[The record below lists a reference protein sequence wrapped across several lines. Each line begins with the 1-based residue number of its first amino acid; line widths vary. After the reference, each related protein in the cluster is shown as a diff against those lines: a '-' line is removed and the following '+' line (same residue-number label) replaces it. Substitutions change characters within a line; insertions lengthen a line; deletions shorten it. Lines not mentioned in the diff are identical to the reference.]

1 MGIGSATDSTF
12 PGDVSSVSVTG
23 QCAKV
28 APGTFGWLIRYAVG
42 AVFLFLFFSP
52 HLAAADGKEFFKDG
66 KCDLDAGRYEDA
78 VKKLTAAAK
87 EFPLL
92 EDYALLYLA
101 TAYHELGD
109 HKKSL
114 DTART
119 LIQKYPQSP
128 LIKKARSI
136 EVREARENPGEKNI
150 RQIFDFYTRDYPE
163 DEEMDLTYALFLK
176 QSGDIKRAKEV
187 FKDIYLRAG
196 PFSQVAYAELAP
208 SDMNVAETL
217 ERAANLMKRN
227 KFKEAE
233 RELRSALPA
242 CEGINREEV
251 LRNVG
256 LSLFRQKEY
265 REAAEIYDK
274 INDVFSSARS
284 LYRAGDK
291 EGFESALKELRGKND
306 TRAGGLLVA
315 FAGDKRREGDFE
327 EALKIYKDVVAKYP
341 SDAEEAMWG
350 IGWTYYRTG
359 DYRNSA
365 GVFSKLYEKY
375 EDPKYLYWQAKS
387 TEGSGED
394 AKALYSALS
403 KYENNFYAAL
413 SVATGKT
420 RAGSVTSSEISG
432 ESNADMQHQ
441 FERVDV
447 LLSWHMT
454 KEANA
459 ELRWMAGK
467 IETPIMLLAVAS
479 RFQKIGDYK
488 RSVTLVTRMPY
499 TEKLHGF
506 WYPLAFWDDV
516 EKISKKHDMDPMIAM
531 SVMREESR
539 FDPDAR
545 SVAGARG
552 LLQLMPQTAYR
563 LDKSVKLGISRDSQ
577 INDVRNNIQLGIYYL
592 KSLFGEFGSLPY
604 VLAAYNAGAGIVR
617 KWEQQG
623 TQRGI
628 DEFIEEIPYA
638 ETRNY
643 VKKVVTSYFQYKRS
657 SRAQPSS
664 ASFLSGSLKAD
675 F

>member
-1 MGIGSATDSTF
+1 MGIGAATDNIF
-12 PGDVSSVSVTG
+12 PEDVYRVSW
-23 QCAKV
+23 
-28 APGTFGWLIRYAVG
+28 WLIQHALGVM
-42 AVFLFLFFSP
+42 FLFLFFSP
-52 HLAAADGKEFFKDG
+52 HLAAADGKEFFKGG

-78 VKKLTAAAK
+78 VSKLTTALR

-92 EDYALLYLA
+92 EDYSLLYLSA
-101 TAYHELGD
+101 AYHELGD

-114 DTART
+114 DTVRT

-136 EVREARENPGEKNI
+136 EVREARENPGEKI
-150 RQIFDFYTRDYPE
+150 RQIFDSYVRDYPE
-163 DEEMDLTYALFLK
+163 DEEMDLTYGLFLK
-176 QSGDIKRAKEV
+176 QSGDIRRAKEV
-187 FKDIYLRAG
+187 FKEIYLRAG
-196 PFSQVAYAELAP
+196 PLSQSAYTELVP
-208 SDMNVAETL
+208 LDMNASDTL

-227 KFKEAE
+227 GFKEAE
-233 RELRSALPA
+233 RELRRALPA
-242 CEGINREEV
+242 CDAVNREEV

-274 INDVFSSARS
+274 IHDVFSKARS

-291 EGFESALKELRGKND
+291 EGFKSALKELLEKND
-306 TRAGGLLVA
+306 RRAGGLLIA
-315 FAGDKRREGDFE
+315 FAGDKRRDGDFE
-327 EALKIYKDVVAKYP
+327 GALNIYNDVAARYP

-350 IGWTYYRTG
+350 IGWTYYRTA
-359 DYRNSA
+359 DYRKSA
-365 GVFSKLYEKY
+365 GVFSKLYAKY
-375 EDPKYLYWQAKS
+375 EDPKYLYWQARS
-387 TEGSGED
+387 TEASGED
-394 AKALYSALS
+394 AKMLYGALS
-403 KYENNFYAAL
+403 KYENNFYAVL
-413 SVATGKT
+413 SVATGKIK
-420 RAGSVTSSEISG
+420 AGSVTSSEISG
-432 ESNADMQHQ
+432 ESDTGAQRQ
-441 FERVDV
+441 FERADV
-447 LLSWHMT
+447 LLSLHMT
-454 KEANA
+454 REANA
-459 ELRWMAGK
+459 ELQWKVRK
-467 IETPIMLLAVAS
+467 LETPLTLLAAAS

-499 TEKLHGF
+499 AEKLHRF

-552 LLQLMPQTAYR
+552 LMQLMPQTAYR
-563 LDKSVKLGISRDSQ
+563 IDKSTKLGISRDSQ
-577 INDVRNNIQLGIYYL
+577 INDVRNNIHLGIYYL
-592 KSLFGEFGSLPY
+592 KSLFREFRSLPY
-604 VLAAYNAGAGIVR
+604 VLAAYNAGEVIVK

-623 TQRGI
+623 NQKAV

-657 SRAQPSS
+657 SAAEP
-664 ASFLSGSLKAD
+664 ASTSLLFGSL
-675 F
+675 